1 MLGKKKKA
9 TTILFLTKPGF
20 VSFEKVRIIFNLE
33 LQQKH
38 GGHFCD
44 GEFAKQA
51 PYGSLL

>member
-1 MLGKKKKA
+1 MA
-9 TTILFLTKPGF
+9 TSMMFLTKPSF
-20 VSFEKVRIIFNLE
+20 VSFEKVRIMFNFE

-38 GGHFCD
+38 GGNFCD